1 MRYRT
6 LFSLICVCALAQAPQ
21 PDAKGCK
28 DSAVLSRLNG
38 CFIRSCTVNEYNVHS
53 MPMGKPPKVQSVEG
67 AYEKIDF
74 RCPAGT
80 SSIQTYRNAENALK
94 AKGYEIVFVNNYG
107 DNSRFTF
114 TARQG

>member
-1 MRYRT
+1 MRLPT
-6 LFSLICVCALAQAPQ
+6 LLLLASAFALAQAPT

-38 CFIRSCTVNEYNVHS
+38 CFIRACTLNDYNAHG
-53 MPMGKPPKVQSVEG
+53 MPIGKPNKTQNVEG

-94 AKGYEIVFVNNYG
+94 EQGYQVLFVN
-107 DNSRFTF
+107 
-114 TARQG
+114 